1 MKSTKVFRNIQFG
14 VKNLL
19 LQKLQSSLT
28 ILGIVFGIASV
39 VAMLSI
45 GEGASQQA
53 LEQIRRLGSTNIL
66 LNAQKVGGD
75 SAADKMRH
83 GPSTTVYG
91 LLYDDVDR
99 IRESFS
105 KVQRVAPVKA
115 MLKKGHLH
123 TRNEELRV
131 VGTTVA
137 WFDLV
142 QRHVIAGRMLTQHD
156 LDTRANVAVLTEYG
170 ARKLLVTENTIGQN
184 VRLDNDYFEIVGIV
198 QSAGGIVG
206 GDIQTPDQ
214 EVDTYIPITTARE
227 RFGDL
232 QQFTI
237 AGQQMREQV
246 ELHQVIVQVE
256 DNEDVQGTAD
266 GIGRMLAR
274 FHKKDDY
281 KLHVPLTLLRQAEAQ
296 KKTFNI
302 VLGSIAA
309 ISLLVGGIGIMNI
322 MLASVT
328 ERTQEI
334 GVRRAMGAKRKQIIE
349 QFLIETVVL
358 STIGGIMGILVGIAI
373 PWFVTRFSGMPTL
386 ITTYSLT
393 LSVVISISIGIIFG
407 LYPAVRAANLDPIEA
422 LRHE

>member
-1 MKSTKVFRNIQFG
+1 MTSTKVFRNIQFG

-45 GEGASQQA
+45 GEGASKQA
-53 LEQIRRLGSTNIL
+53 MDQIRKLGSTNIL

-75 SAADKMRH
+75 AASKVRH

-91 LLYDDVDR
+91 LLYKDVDR
-99 IRESFS
+99 IENTFS
-105 KVQRVAPVKA
+105 KVTSVAPVKA
-115 MLKKGHLH
+115 MLKRSHLN
-123 TRNEELRV
+123 TRGEELRI

-142 QRHVIAGRMLTQHD
+142 QRDVTAGRIITEQDMN
-156 LDTRANVAVLTEYG
+156 TRANVAVLTEYG
-170 ARKLLVTENTIGQN
+170 ARKLLATENTLGQN
-184 VRLDNDYFEIVGIV
+184 VRIDNDYFEIVGIV
-198 QSAGGIVG
+198 KSEGDQSL
-206 GDIQTPDQ
+206 DIQTPDQ
-214 EVDTYIPITTARE
+214 RVDAYIPLTAARE

-232 QQFTI
+232 QQFTV

-246 ELHQVIVQVE
+246 ELHQIIVQVGNN
-256 DNEDVQGTAD
+256 DDVKGTAD
-266 GIGRMLAR
+266 GISRMLAKY
-274 FHKKDDY
+274 HKNEDY
-281 KLHVPLTLLRQAEAQ
+281 KVHVPLTLLRQAEAQ
-296 KKTFNI
+296 KNTFNI

-328 ERTQEI
+328 ERTREI
-334 GVRRAMGAKRKQIIE
+334 GIRRAMGAKRKQIVE
-349 QFLIETVVL
+349 QFLIETMVL
-358 STIGGIMGILVGIAI
+358 STVGGFIGIGVGVAI
-373 PWFVTRFSGMPTL
+373 PWFVTRFSGMPTVV
-386 ITTYSLT
+386 TSSSLF
-393 LSVVISISIGIIFG
+393 LSVGISISIGIIFG

-422 LRHE
+422 LRHD

>member
-45 GEGASQQA
+45 GEGASKQA
-53 LEQIRRLGSTNIL
+53 MDQIKNLGSTNIL

-75 SAADKMRH
+75 SASKARH

-91 LLYDDVDR
+91 LLYNDAER
-99 IRESFS
+99 IQESFS
-105 KVQRVAPVKA
+105 KVKRVAPVKA
-115 MLKKGHLH
+115 MVKKGHLH

-142 QRHVIAGRMLTQHD
+142 QRDIIAGRILTEQD
-156 LDTRANVAVLTEYG
+156 MNSRANVAILTEYG
-170 ARKLLVTENTIGQN
+170 ARKLLVTENTIGQD
-184 VRLDNDYFEIVGIV
+184 VRIDNDYFEIVGIV
-198 QSAGGIVG
+198 KSAGGLAG

-214 EVDTYIPITTARE
+214 EVDAYVPLTTARE

-232 QQFTI
+232 QQFTV

-246 ELHQVIVQVE
+246 ELHQIIVQVE
-256 DNEDVQGTAD
+256 SNEDVQGTAD
-266 GIGRMLAR
+266 GITRMLGQS
-274 FHKKDDY
+274 HKNEDY
-281 KLHVPLTLLRQAEAQ
+281 KVHVPLTLLRQAEAQ
-296 KKTFNI
+296 KRTFNI

-328 ERTQEI
+328 ERTREI
-334 GVRRAMGAKRKQIIE
+334 GIRRAMGAKRKQIVE

-358 STIGGIMGILVGIAI
+358 STVGGFIGIAVGVAI
-373 PWFVTRFSGMPTL
+373 PWFVTRFSGMPTVV
-386 ITTYSLT
+386 TSASLT
-393 LSVVISISIGIIFG
+393 LSVGISIGIGIIFG

-422 LRHE
+422 LRHD